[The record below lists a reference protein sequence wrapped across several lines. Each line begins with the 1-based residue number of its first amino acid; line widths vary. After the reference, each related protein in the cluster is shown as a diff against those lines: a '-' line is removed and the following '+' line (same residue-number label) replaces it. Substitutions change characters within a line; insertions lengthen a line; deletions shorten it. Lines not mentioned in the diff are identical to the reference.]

1 MTKSSEAASPGG
13 FEWFAFPADGGNPLA
28 TGAGDA
34 LRAAGLE
41 LGFPILT
48 AGDRVLFGVLSRSGN
63 SAPAYVWHAAPS
75 THQHQCHGHYGAG
88 SRKRVQQRL
97 HDSSFS
103 CHRSTHWGCP
113 EAHPRWTIQAVLLT
127 LAFALDLLF

>member
-13 FEWFAFPADGGNPLA
+13 FEWFAFPADGGNPVA

-48 AGDRVLFGVLSRSGN
+48 ASDRVLFGVLSRAGNFVTWEIRLSPGSWRVRGIPHQLTFGTTKSGPSPIN
-63 SAPAYVWHAAPS
+63 SAAYAGRRLASAVARLSIWTLSPVLHPS
-75 THQHQCHGHYGAG
+75 
-88 SRKRVQQRL
+88 
-97 HDSSFS
+97 
-103 CHRSTHWGCP
+103 
-113 EAHPRWTIQAVLLT
+113 
-127 LAFALDLLF
+127 